1 MKNKKV
7 LIGFLVFS
15 LMTLM
20 VLPIYQIVLTKSKSN
35 QISYS
40 GAKRSNLTPQN
51 NRPKEQPVS
60 RGKVDRDE
68 LALMASIIEAEA
80 EAEPFEGKV
89 AVGAVMLNRVQSADF
104 PGTLAGVIYQEQA
117 FESVA
122 NNHYKKPYSDESRKA
137 AQAALAGQDPTNG
150 ALYFWN
156 PATAKSTW
164 IWSRPVTK
172 QIGDHVF
179 AN

>member
-1 MKNKKV
+1 MKNKKL

-15 LMTLM
+15 LTTLM
-20 VLPIYQIVLTKSKSN
+20 ILPISQIFLTKSKNN
-35 QISYS
+35 QVTHA
-40 GAKRSNLTPQN
+40 GAKRSDLTPQN
-51 NRPKEQPVS
+51 NRPEKQPVS

-68 LALMASIIEAEA
+68 ITLMASIIEAEA
-80 EAEPFEGKV
+80 KAEPFEGKV

-104 PGTLAGVIYQEQA
+104 PDTLAGVIYQERA

-122 NNHYKKPYSDESRKA
+122 NNHYKKPFSDESLKA
-137 AQAALAGQDPTNG
+137 AQTALAGQDPSNG

-179 AN
+179 AK